1 MQTTT
6 PLPYPDYPEFHEIF
20 VNETFPTTTT
30 TTPPPPSHKVFH
42 NPATAPPPNLPYPY
56 RHKRH
61 TPKNSNTNDNNTFDN
76 MDTYNNMSSGR
87 DKRQILAGI
96 AAAGG
101 VLGTIFGL
109 FNQMEMHSIQNHVSN
124 LEASTNMLIHVQH
137 KNQQQFKIIAAEMVH
152 LSTIIETLIQ
162 YTPALVYAKLMFQV
176 DDIADHLN
184 NLLDTVQQLQHQKLS
199 IRLLDLQ
206 QLNTLHKSL
215 QRSAQQN
222 NWQLLINNPQDIFQL
237 DVSYIRKKSDVVI
250 MVHVPCLTDNNLLT
264 IYRYANLPLP
274 IDTLQLAPQV
284 NRSLNTLLPVH
295 TINDIFTQFNSP
307 ASTAPTQEALYLL
320 PEADLIAIGQNTGNS
335 HRYKLLKHAD
345 LTACVQKNHIFLCE
359 GHQVLNT
366 DLEGSCLGSL
376 YLQSERGV
384 RENCKLER
392 KPLRET
398 VFQVSST
405 DHLVISPYPHTA
417 QIFCQNGTHYP
428 IRIRTMARLH
438 LSPGCTLQLFNH
450 TLRSDQSIRVKAEP
464 SVFPW
469 SFNPL
474 LLPSKLMH
482 RAQHTDDQVNLLKQS
497 IQTLQDAGCKDDEIP
512 QSITNSLSSVSV
524 FSVLFWLALGI
535 EVLALGLVTCWYCRA
550 RIQKRRSRPPGIAAK
565 DLPMTI
571 SRIADLNLPDA
582 DGR

>member
-1 MQTTT
+1 
-6 PLPYPDYPEFHEIF
+6 
-20 VNETFPTTTT
+20 
-30 TTPPPPSHKVFH
+30 
-42 NPATAPPPNLPYPY
+42 
-56 RHKRH
+56 
-61 TPKNSNTNDNNTFDN
+61 
-76 MDTYNNMSSGR
+76 MS
-87 DKRQILAGI
+87 
-96 AAAGG
+96 
-101 VLGTIFGL
+101 
-109 FNQMEMHSIQNHVSN
+109 
-124 LEASTNMLIHVQH
+124 
-137 KNQQQFKIIAAEMVH
+137 
-152 LSTIIETLIQ
+152 
-162 YTPALVYAKLMFQV
+162 QV

-206 QLNTLHKSL
+206 QLNTLHTSL
-215 QRSAQQN
+215 KRSAKQN
-222 NWQLLINNPQDIFQL
+222 NWQLLINTPQDIFQL
-237 DVSYIRKKSDVVI
+237 DVSYIRKKSDVII

-274 IDTLQLAPQV
+274 VNTLQLSPKV
-284 NRSLNTLLPVH
+284 NESLNTLLPVH
-295 TINDIFTQFNSP
+295 TINDLLTQFNSP
-307 ASTAPTQEALYLL
+307 ASIAPIQEALYLL
-320 PEADLIAIGQNTGNS
+320 PEADLIAIGRNNGNS

-345 LTACVQKNHIFLCE
+345 LTACIQKNHIFLCE

-398 VFQVSST
+398 VFQVSNT

-438 LSPGCTLQLFNH
+438 LRPGCTLQLFNH

-464 SVFPW
+464 LVFPW

-474 LLPSKLMH
+474 MLPSELMH

-497 IQTLQDAGCKDDEIP
+497 IQTLQDVAVQDDEIP
-512 QSITNSLSSVSV
+512 QTITNSLSSVSG
-524 FSVLFWLALGI
+524 FSVLFWLALGTA
-535 EVLALGLVTCWYCRA
+535 VLALGLVTCWYCGS
-550 RIQKRRSRPPGIAAK
+550 RIRERRGRPPGIAAK

>member
-1 MQTTT
+1 
-6 PLPYPDYPEFHEIF
+6 
-20 VNETFPTTTT
+20 
-30 TTPPPPSHKVFH
+30 
-42 NPATAPPPNLPYPY
+42 
-56 RHKRH
+56 
-61 TPKNSNTNDNNTFDN
+61 
-76 MDTYNNMSSGR
+76 
-87 DKRQILAGI
+87 
-96 AAAGG
+96 
-101 VLGTIFGL
+101 
-109 FNQMEMHSIQNHVSN
+109 
-124 LEASTNMLIHVQH
+124 MLIHVQH
-137 KNQQQFKIIAAEMVH
+137 KNQQQFKIIAAEMAH
-152 LSTIIETLIQ
+152 LTTIIETLIQ
-162 YTPALVYAKLMFQV
+162 YNPALVYAKLMSQV
-176 DDIADHLN
+176 DDIADHLD

-206 QLNTLHKSL
+206 QLNTLHNSL
-215 QRSAQQN
+215 KRSAKQN

-237 DVSYIRKKSDVVI
+237 DVSYIRKKSDVII

-274 IDTLQLAPQV
+274 VNTLQLSPQI
-284 NRSLNTLLPVH
+284 NQSLNTLLPVH
-295 TINDIFTQFNSP
+295 TINDILTQFNSP
-307 ASTAPTQEALYLL
+307 ASTAPIQEALYLL
-320 PEADLIAIGQNTGNS
+320 PEADLIAIGRNNGNS

-345 LTACVQKNHIFLCE
+345 LTACIQKNHIFLCE

-398 VFQVSST
+398 VFQVSAT

-464 SVFPW
+464 LVFPW

-474 LLPSKLMH
+474 MLPSELMH

-497 IQTLQDAGCKDDEIP
+497 IRTLQDVAVQDDEIP
-512 QSITNSLSSVSV
+512 QTITNTLSSVSG
-524 FSVLFWLALGI
+524 FSVLFWLALGTA
-535 EVLALGLVTCWYCRA
+535 VLALGLVTCWYCGA
-550 RIQKRRSRPPGIAAK
+550 RIQKRRGRPPGIAAK